1 MKFARFMM
9 GILSSYFLMLNI
21 EAAHGSIKSETVE
34 YKDGKT
40 ALEGFLVT
48 DDSWTGQRPA
58 VIIVHQ
64 WMGLTENEK
73 MRAKKLAEQGYVAFA
88 LDIYGKGLRPANA
101 DDAGKLATQF
111 KNDINSY
118 RQREKAALDFILKN
132 KKVDPKKIVF
142 MGYCFGGGGALEAA
156 RAGFPIAGA
165 VSFHGTLLTP
175 NPQET
180 KNIKPKILVLH
191 GALDPFVPFKD
202 VEAFM
207 KEMNEAKA
215 DYQFTAYSGAV
226 HAFTQ
231 KESGND
237 ITKGVA
243 YNEAADKHS
252 WEALL
257 NFLKEVTK

>member
-1 MKFARFMM
+1 MRIKRFVI
-9 GILSSYFLMLNI
+9 GFIGLCYLMLNI
-21 EAAHGSIKSETVE
+21 EAAQGAIKSEIVE
-34 YKDGKT
+34 YRDGKT
-40 ALEGFLVT
+40 SLEGYMVS
-48 DDSWTGQRPA
+48 DDSWTGPRPT
-58 VIIVHQ
+58 VLIVHQ
-64 WMGLTENEK
+64 WMGLSDNEK
-73 MRAKKLAEQGYVAFA
+73 MRAKKLAEQGYLAFA
-88 LDIYGKGLRPANA
+88 IDIYGKGLRPKNTEEAA
-101 DDAGKLATQF
+101 KLSSHF
-111 KNDINSY
+111 KNDIKLY

-132 KKVDPKKIVF
+132 NKVDAKKVVF

-180 KNIKPKILVLH
+180 KNVKPKIMVFH
-191 GALDPFVPFKD
+191 GAIDPYVPFKD

-231 KESGND
+231 KESGTD

-243 YNEAADKHS
+243 YNEVTDRLS
-252 WEALL
+252 WEAFL
-257 NFLKEVTK
+257 NFLKEVMK